1 MPITLTTPAN
11 PGDNAP
17 GKLYPLAKILDI
29 RISMKRKRIAL
40 TVGFGNIVDGEWVD
54 GNGLS
59 FKSYEIVGE
68 DYDTVVAN
76 PSLGGELVYAGVRRL
91 LYAWLQEH
99 EPRFAGT
106 VE

>member
-17 GKLYPLAKILDI
+17 GESYPLA
-29 RISMKRKRIAL
+29 RIMDVRVGMRRKRISF
-40 TVGFGNIVDGEWVD
+40 TVEFGSVVGGEWVN
-54 GNGLS
+54 GVGLS
-59 FKSYEIVGE
+59 SKSYEIIGE
-68 DYDTVVAN
+68 DYSTIITS
-76 PSLGGELVYAGVRRL
+76 PSLDGEPVYAGVKRL